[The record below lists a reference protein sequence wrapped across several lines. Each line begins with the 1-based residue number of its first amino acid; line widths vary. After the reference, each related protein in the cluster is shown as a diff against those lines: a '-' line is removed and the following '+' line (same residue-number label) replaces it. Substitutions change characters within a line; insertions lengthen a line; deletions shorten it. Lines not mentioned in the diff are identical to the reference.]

1 MQKGG
6 GSGRWDSVVCL
17 TGLGKDDSQPNRRLT
32 EFTFQDEDG
41 KQQAAEMLEV
51 NIFFIS
57 GIILP
62 FEYTRPW

>member
-1 MQKGG
+1 M
-6 GSGRWDSVVCL
+6 VCL

-62 FEYTRPW
+62 FEYTRP